1 MKSFVAQVTTG
12 AVQLQ
17 ARDRLPVRQAA
28 AEAETEACVPGR
40 FHRPNEATQRVGSF
54 HPKWRGACGNGSV
67 CVYSTMSTMKHSD
80 SHDATAGLR
89 HRAVDALFGMVALVA
104 LVGAFAV
111 EFAPISPVV
120 QQAAH
125 KLLHVG
131 QTADSAV

>member
-1 MKSFVAQVTTG
+1 MKSFDAQVTTE

-17 ARDRLPVRQAA
+17 ARDRLPVRQTAG
-28 AEAETEACVPGR
+28 EAQAGACFPGR
-40 FHRPNEATQRVGSF
+40 FHRPSEATRRVGLF

-67 CVYSTMSTMKHSD
+67 CVYSTMNTNKHSD
-80 SHDATAGLR
+80 SHDNTAGLR